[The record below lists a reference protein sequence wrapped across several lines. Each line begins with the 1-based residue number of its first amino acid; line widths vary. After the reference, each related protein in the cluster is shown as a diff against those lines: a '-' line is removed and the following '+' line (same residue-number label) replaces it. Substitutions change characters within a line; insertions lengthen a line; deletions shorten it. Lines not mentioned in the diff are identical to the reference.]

1 MLSQQQLSQLYRHQY
16 LIMSVNGTTK
26 ANGITKVDAERQD
39 ALAFA
44 YQVRRTPIQLML
56 RS

>member
-1 MLSQQQLSQLYRHQY
+1 MATRTS
-16 LIMSVNGTTK
+16 N
-26 ANGITKVDAERQD
+26 NFPFVDAERQD

-44 YQVRRTPIQLML
+44 YQVNQQCT